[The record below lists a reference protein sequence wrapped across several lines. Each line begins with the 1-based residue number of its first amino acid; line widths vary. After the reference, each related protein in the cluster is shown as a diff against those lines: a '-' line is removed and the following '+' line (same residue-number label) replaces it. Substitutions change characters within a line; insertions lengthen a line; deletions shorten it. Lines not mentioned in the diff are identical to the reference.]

1 MRRGPQEH
9 GIYGKG
15 EGVVIRVEARQTK
28 TLARSNCLR
37 SAGRRGVV
45 EVKRR
50 APYRNKA
57 TIHAPRLRAPSTV
70 VGAEQW
76 SAPSS
81 DSQRTRSEVIEACAV
96 DANQRSQQPSS
107 PVAAAA

>member
-1 MRRGPQEH
+1 MAYLSDNDETC
-9 GIYGKG
+9 
-15 EGVVIRVEARQTK
+15 GVTVAKAWLPVESP
-28 TLARSNCLR
+28 RSWQW
-37 SAGRRGVV
+37 
-45 EVKRR
+45 
-50 APYRNKA
+50 
-57 TIHAPRLRAPSTV
+57 LRAPSTV

-107 PVAAAA
+107 PFAAAA